1 MDSLD
6 MDYDE
11 LDPLLDEVVF
21 YVVSNNVASINNVMK
36 EFKTGYNRTYRIFEQ
51 MQELGVI
58 SPPDIKGRSTVLV
71 SSAKKPIIVE
81 NMTDVST
88 ISVVNNKIEGQLI
101 EFLFYFSI
109 LVVVALLFTSCS
121 SGEKKTEDYCSD
133 STLAYGY
140 SKDLIAKSLKSPSTA
155 KFSSYSDTNV
165 RSYGECNFAIDGYV
179 DAQNSFGAV
188 IRTRF
193 NASIRFDEKSQTYY
207 LEKLKM

>member
-1 MDSLD
+1 

-11 LDPLLDEVVF
+11 LDPLLDEIVF

-81 NMTDVST
+81 NMTDAST
-88 ISVVNNKIEGQLI
+88 ISDVNNKIEGKLI
-101 EFLFYFSI
+101 EFLFYALI
-109 LVVVALLFTSCS
+109 VGVVAFFFTSCS
-121 SGEKKTEDYCSD
+121 SEEKKTKDYCSD
-133 STLAYGY
+133 SISAYVY

-207 LEKLKM
+207 LDKLKM